1 MQHIAL
7 YQPQIAPNT
16 GNIIRLC
23 ANTGAVLHLIH
34 PLGFTWDDR
43 RLRRAG
49 LDYAEF
55 AAIRHHDDW
64 AAFAQEIAGRPLWA
78 LTTKG
83 ERSLFDAAIGADD
96 VLLFG
101 SETSG
106 LPPFVH
112 KSLAATQNI
121 RLTMQPSSRSLNLS
135 NAVTVVLYEAI
146 RQNLR
151 DKTAIFL

>member
-83 ERSLFDAAIGADD
+83 ERSLFDATIGADD

-112 KSLAATQNI
+112 KSLAATQKI
-121 RLTMQPSSRSLNLS
+121 RLPMQPSSRSLNLS

>member
-83 ERSLFDAAIGADD
+83 ERSLFDATIGADD

-112 KSLAATQNI
+112 KSLAATQKI
-121 RLTMQPSSRSLNLS
+121 RLPMQPSSRSLNLS
-135 NAVTVVLYEAI
+135 NAVAVVLYEAI

-151 DKTAIFL
+151 DKTAINL

>member
-43 RLRRAG
+43 RL
-49 LDYAEF
+49 
-55 AAIRHHDDW
+55 
-64 AAFAQEIAGRPLWA
+64 
-78 LTTKG
+78 
-83 ERSLFDAAIGADD
+83 FDAAIGADD

-106 LPPFVH
+106 LPPDIH
-112 KSLAATQNI
+112 AALAATQKI
-121 RLTMQPSSRSLNLS
+121 RLPMQPGSRSLNLS
-135 NAVTVVLYEAI
+135 NAVAVVLYEAI

>member
-83 ERSLFDAAIGADD
+83 ERSLFDATIGADD

-112 KSLAATQNI
+112 ESLAPSQKI
-121 RLTMQPSSRSLNLS
+121 RLPMQPSSRSLNLS
-135 NAVTVVLYEAI
+135 NAVAVVLYEAI

>member
-64 AAFAQEIAGRPLWA
+64 AAFVAAIAGRQLWA

-83 ERSLFDAAIGADD
+83 ERSLFDATIGADD

-106 LPPFVH
+106 LPPEIH
-112 KSLAATQNI
+112 AALAAPQKI
-121 RLTMQPSSRSLNLS
+121 RLPMQPCSRSLNLS
-135 NAVTVVLYEAI
+135 NAVAVVLYEAI
-146 RQNLR
+146 RQNLH
-151 DKTAIFL
+151 DKTAIIL

>member
-34 PLGFTWDDR
+34 PLGFSWDDR

-55 AAIRHHDDW
+55 ADIRHHDDW
-64 AAFAQEIAGRPLWA
+64 AAFTADIAGRNIWA

-83 ERSLFDAAIGADD
+83 TRSLYDASIGAED

-101 SETSG
+101 SETAG
-106 LPPFVH
+106 LPPFIH
-112 KSLAATQNI
+112 AELENTQKI
-121 RLTMQPSSRSLNLS
+121 RLPMRQTSRSLNLS
-135 NAVTVVLYEAI
+135 NAVAVVLYEAI

-151 DKTAIFL
+151 AETAINL

>member
-23 ANTGAVLHLIH
+23 ANTGAALHLIH
-34 PLGFTWDDR
+34 PLGFAWDDR

-55 AAIRHHDDW
+55 ADIRHHDDW
-64 AAFAQEIAGRPLWA
+64 AAFTADIAGRNIWA

-83 ERSLFDAAIGADD
+83 ERSLYDATIGADD

-101 SETSG
+101 SETAG

-112 KSLAATQNI
+112 AALENPQKI
-121 RLTMQPSSRSLNLS
+121 RLPMQPTSRSLNLS
-135 NAVTVVLYEAI
+135 NAVAVVLYEAI

-151 DKTAIFL
+151 AKTAINL

>member
-23 ANTGAVLHLIH
+23 ANTGAALHLIH

-49 LDYAEF
+49 LDYVEF
-55 AAIRHHDDW
+55 ADIQHHDDW
-64 AAFAQEIAGRPLWA
+64 AAFLKAVAGRNIWA

-83 ERSLFDAAIGADD
+83 ERSLYDATIGADD

-101 SETSG
+101 SETAG

-112 KSLAATQNI
+112 AALESRQKI
-121 RLTMQPSSRSLNLS
+121 RLPMQLTSRSLNLS
-135 NAVTVVLYEAI
+135 NAAAVVLYEAI

-151 DKTAIFL
+151 DETAINL

>member
-83 ERSLFDAAIGADD
+83 ERSLFDATIDADD

-106 LPPFVH
+106 LPPDIH
-112 KSLAATQNI
+112 ATLAATQKI
-121 RLTMQPSSRSLNLS
+121 RLPMQPGSRSLNLS
-135 NAVTVVLYEAI
+135 NAVAVVLYEAI

>member
-1 MQHIAL
+1 MPHIAL

-23 ANTGAVLHLIH
+23 ANTGAALHLIH

-55 AAIRHHDDW
+55 ADIQHHDDW
-64 AAFAQEIAGRPLWA
+64 AAFLKAVAGRNIWA

-83 ERSLFDAAIGADD
+83 ERSLYDAAIGVDD

-101 SETSG
+101 SETAG
-106 LPPFVH
+106 LPPFIH
-112 KSLAATQNI
+112 AELENTQKI
-121 RLTMQPSSRSLNLS
+121 RLPMRPTSRSLNLS
-135 NAVTVVLYEAI
+135 NAVAVVLYEAI

-151 DKTAIFL
+151 AKTAINL

>member
-83 ERSLFDAAIGADD
+83 ERSLFDATIGADD

-112 KSLAATQNI
+112 KSLAATQKI
-121 RLTMQPSSRSLNLS
+121 RLPMQPSSRSLNLS
-135 NAVTVVLYEAI
+135 NAVAVVLYEAI

>member
-23 ANTGAVLHLIH
+23 ANTGAALHLIH

-83 ERSLFDAAIGADD
+83 ERSLFDATIGADD

-112 KSLAATQNI
+112 ESLAPSQKI
-121 RLTMQPSSRSLNLS
+121 RLPMQPSSRSLNLS
-135 NAVTVVLYEAI
+135 NAVAVVLYEAI

>member
-78 LTTKG
+78 LTTKA

-112 KSLAATQNI
+112 KSLAATQKI
-121 RLTMQPSSRSLNLS
+121 RLPMQPSSRSLNLS
-135 NAVTVVLYEAI
+135 NAVAVVLYEAI

>member
-106 LPPFVH
+106 SPPFVH
-112 KSLAATQNI
+112 KSLAATQKI
-121 RLTMQPSSRSLNLS
+121 RLPMQPSSRSLNLS
-135 NAVTVVLYEAI
+135 NAVAVVLYEAI

>member
-1 MQHIAL
+1 VQHIAL

-23 ANTGAVLHLIH
+23 ANTGAALHLIH

-112 KSLAATQNI
+112 KSLAATQKI
-121 RLTMQPSSRSLNLS
+121 RLPMQPSSRSLNLS
-135 NAVTVVLYEAI
+135 NAVAVVLYEAI

>member
-34 PLGFTWDDR
+34 PLGFIWDDR

-83 ERSLFDAAIGADD
+83 ERSLFDATIGADD

-112 KSLAATQNI
+112 ESLAPSQKI
-121 RLTMQPSSRSLNLS
+121 RLPMQPSSRSLNLS
-135 NAVTVVLYEAI
+135 NAVAVVLYEAI

-151 DKTAIFL
+151 DKIAIFL

>member
-34 PLGFTWDDR
+34 PLGFAWDDR

-55 AAIRHHDDW
+55 ADIRHHDDW
-64 AAFAQEIAGRPLWA
+64 AAFTADIAGRNIWA

-83 ERSLFDAAIGADD
+83 TRSLYDASIGAED

-101 SETSG
+101 SETAG
-106 LPPFVH
+106 LPENIH
-112 KSLAATQNI
+112 AALDPAQKL
-121 RLTMQPSSRSLNLS
+121 RLPMQETSRSLNLS
-135 NAVTVVLYEAI
+135 NAVAVVLYEAI

-151 DKTAIFL
+151 AKTAINL

>member
-112 KSLAATQNI
+112 KSLAATQKI
-121 RLTMQPSSRSLNLS
+121 RLPMQPSSRSLNLS
-135 NAVTVVLYEAI
+135 NAVAVVLYEAI

-151 DKTAIFL
+151 DKTAIIL

>member
-101 SETSG
+101 CETSG

-112 KSLAATQNI
+112 KSLAATQKI
-121 RLTMQPSSRSLNLS
+121 RLPIQPSSRSLNLS
-135 NAVTVVLYEAI
+135 NAFAVFLY
-146 RQNLR
+146 
-151 DKTAIFL
+151 

>member
-34 PLGFTWDDR
+34 PLGFAWDDR

-55 AAIRHHDDW
+55 ADIRHHDDW
-64 AAFAQEIAGRPLWA
+64 AAFTADIAGRNIWA

-83 ERSLFDAAIGADD
+83 ERSLYDATIGADD

-101 SETSG
+101 SETAG
-106 LPPFVH
+106 LPPFIH
-112 KSLAATQNI
+112 AELENTQKI
-121 RLTMQPSSRSLNLS
+121 RLPMRPTSRSLNLS
-135 NAVTVVLYEAI
+135 NAVAVVLYEAI

-151 DKTAIFL
+151 AKTAINL

>member
-1 MQHIAL
+1 MHIAL

-16 GNIIRLC
+16 GSIIRLC
-23 ANTGAVLHLIH
+23 ANTGATLHLIH

-49 LDYAEF
+49 LNYAEF
-55 AAIRHHDDW
+55 ASIAHHDDW
-64 AAFAQEIAGRPLWA
+64 TAFAETIAGRQIWA

-83 ERSLFDAAIGADD
+83 ERSLFDAKIGDDD

-101 SETSG
+101 NETSG

-112 KSLAATQNI
+112 ATLAPTQKI
-121 RLTMQPSSRSLNLS
+121 RLPMQTTSRSINLA
-135 NAVTVVLYEAI
+135 NAVAVVLYEAI

>member
-23 ANTGAVLHLIH
+23 ANTGAVRHLIH

-112 KSLAATQNI
+112 KSLAATQKI
-121 RLTMQPSSRSLNLS
+121 RLPMQPSSRSLNLS
-135 NAVTVVLYEAI
+135 NAVAVVLYEAI

>member
-1 MQHIAL
+1 MHIAL

-16 GNIIRLC
+16 GSIIRPLRQHRLYP
-23 ANTGAVLHLIH
+23 APHPPARFHL
-34 PLGFTWDDR
+34 DDR

-55 AAIRHHDDW
+55 ASIAHHDDW
-64 AAFAQEIAGRPLWA
+64 TAFAETIAGRQIWA

-83 ERSLFDAAIGADD
+83 ERSLFDAKIGDDD

-101 SETSG
+101 NETSG

-112 KSLAATQNI
+112 ATLAPTQKI
-121 RLTMQPSSRSLNLS
+121 RLPMQTTSRSINLA
-135 NAVTVVLYEAI
+135 NAVAVVLYEAI

>member
-34 PLGFTWDDR
+34 PLGFAWDDR

-55 AAIRHHDDW
+55 ADIRHHDDW
-64 AAFAQEIAGRPLWA
+64 AAFTADIAGRNVWA

-83 ERSLFDAAIGADD
+83 TRSLYDASIGA
-96 VLLFG
+96 
-101 SETSG
+101 EN
-106 LPPFVH
+106 
-112 KSLAATQNI
+112 TQKI
-121 RLTMQPSSRSLNLS
+121 RLPMRPTSRSLNLS
-135 NAVTVVLYEAI
+135 NAVAVVLYEAI

-151 DKTAIFL
+151 AKTAINL

>member
-112 KSLAATQNI
+112 KSLAATQKI
-121 RLTMQPSSRSLNLS
+121 RLPMQPSSRSLNLS
-135 NAVTVVLYEAI
+135 NAVAVVLYEAI

>member
-34 PLGFTWDDR
+34 PLGFSWDDR

-55 AAIRHHDDW
+55 ADIRHHDDW
-64 AAFAQEIAGRPLWA
+64 AAFTADIAGRNIWA

-83 ERSLFDAAIGADD
+83 TRSLYDASIGAED

-101 SETSG
+101 SETAG
-106 LPPFVH
+106 LPPFIH
-112 KSLAATQNI
+112 AELENTQKI
-121 RLTMQPSSRSLNLS
+121 RLPMRQTSRSLNLS
-135 NAVTVVLYEAI
+135 NAVAVVLYEAI

-151 DKTAIFL
+151 AKTAINL

>member
-23 ANTGAVLHLIH
+23 ANTGAALHLIH

-83 ERSLFDAAIGADD
+83 ERSLFDATIGADD

-112 KSLAATQNI
+112 KSLAATQKI
-121 RLTMQPSSRSLNLS
+121 RLPMQPSSRSLNLS
-135 NAVTVVLYEAI
+135 NAVAVVLYEAI

>member
-34 PLGFTWDDR
+34 QLGFTWDDR

-78 LTTKG
+78 LTTKA

-112 KSLAATQNI
+112 KSLAATQKI
-121 RLTMQPSSRSLNLS
+121 RLPMQPSSRSLNLS
-135 NAVTVVLYEAI
+135 NAVAVVLYEAI

>member
-34 PLGFTWDDR
+34 PLGFAWDDR

-55 AAIRHHDDW
+55 ADIQHHDDW
-64 AAFAQEIAGRPLWA
+64 AAFTADIAGRNIWA

-83 ERSLFDAAIGADD
+83 TRSL
-96 VLLFG
+96 
-101 SETSG
+101 T
-106 LPPFVH
+106 
-112 KSLAATQNI
+112 
-121 RLTMQPSSRSLNLS
+121 LS
-135 NAVTVVLYEAI
+135 NAVAVVLYEAI

-151 DKTAIFL
+151 AKTAINL

>member
-78 LTTKG
+78 LTTKA

-112 KSLAATQNI
+112 KSLAATQKI
-121 RLTMQPSSRSLNLS
+121 CLPMQPSSRSLNLS
-135 NAVTVVLYEAI
+135 NAVAVVLYEAI